1 MTDLIRCP
9 NCRGSKKVAK
19 LGGMIGDCNA
29 CKGKGTIAESDRPL
43 KVVAESLPYTHDIIK
58 ATSEAVPDTTVK
70 DEIVIDVKHISSDA
84 KIDAKSAVFK
94 RKKG

>member
-58 ATSEAVPDTTVK
+58 ATSEAVPVSEDKFVV
-70 DEIVIDVKHISSDA
+70 EVLEAPVA
-84 KIDAKSAVFK
+84 KVDAKSAVFK